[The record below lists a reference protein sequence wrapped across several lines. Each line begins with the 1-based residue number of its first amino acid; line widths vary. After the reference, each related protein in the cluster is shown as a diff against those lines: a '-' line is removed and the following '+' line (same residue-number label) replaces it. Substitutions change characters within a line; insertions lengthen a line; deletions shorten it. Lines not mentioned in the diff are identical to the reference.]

1 LPDIAWRAAVS
12 ALGGRPVDTDI
23 VARYGEPHRRYH
35 NLTHVR
41 AVVRDAVTLVPLS
54 SREKAELILAAC
66 AHDVVYDAVPGT
78 DEQRSADWARDWLAQ
93 SNLTSVADR
102 VSDLVLATIKH
113 TASADDPVACALLDA
128 DLAILAATPQDYD
141 TYAAAVRQ
149 EYSAVDDDAWRTGRS
164 RVLSSLLDRDR
175 LYLTPAGHD
184 RWEAQA
190 RHNLSRELATLLTH
204 RNP

>member
-54 SREKAELILAAC
+54 SPEKAELILAAC

-78 DEQRSADWARDWLAQ
+78 DEQRSADWARSWLAQ

-113 TASADDPVACALLDA
+113 AADPDDAVACALLDA
-128 DLAILAATPQDYD
+128 DLAILGSTPQDYD

-149 EYSAVDDDAWRTGRS
+149 EYSAVDDNAWRTGRS
-164 RVLSSLLDRDR
+164 RVLSALLDRDR
-175 LYLTPAGHD
+175 LYLTAAGHD
-184 RWEAQA
+184 RWEAPA
-190 RHNLSRELATLLTH
+190 RHNLSRELATLLTD